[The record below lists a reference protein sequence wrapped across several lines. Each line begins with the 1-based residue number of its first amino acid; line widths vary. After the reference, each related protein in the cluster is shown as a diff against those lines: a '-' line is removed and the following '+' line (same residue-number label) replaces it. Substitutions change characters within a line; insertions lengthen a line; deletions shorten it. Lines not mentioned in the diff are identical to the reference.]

1 MIKRTRKVKVGPC
14 LPTNVGN
21 WQTQI
26 LSCELTNKK
35 LANGTVMS
43 TFTNKDFCGEINIE
57 LRFQTLGKLLGSGVF
72 ILFSSSLRG
81 SKNGLV
87 GRCSTNNFAWHI
99 QAKHSSYTFR
109 NVLVAKNAKIPG
121 DTSYQT
127 RKWVPVV
134 DGKNLDIS
142 PMQDTNPAGR
152 GPSYGL
158 GRKWS
163 SAESS
168 WAHRAGRNSIHHR
181 SIEGRHGS
189 NCTSADSSGKLPGK
203 LKSDLRKR
211 TRKKMAKR
219 PQLEWFPRASGICL
233 WLSPH

>member
-1 MIKRTRKVKVGPC
+1 
-14 LPTNVGN
+14 
-21 WQTQI
+21 
-26 LSCELTNKK
+26 
-35 LANGTVMS
+35 MS

-72 ILFSSSLRG
+72 IIFSSSLRG
-81 SKNGLV
+81 SKNPLV
-87 GRCSTNNFAWHI
+87 GRCSRHVCLAHLSKTFQLQLHLVTSQQRKYLVI
-99 QAKHSSYTFR
+99 PRIKHE
-109 NVLVAKNAKIPG
+109 N
-121 DTSYQT
+121 
-127 RKWVPVV
+127 VPVV

-142 PMQDTNPAGR
+142 PMQDTNPPAGR

-189 NCTSADSSGKLPGK
+189 NCTSADSSGKLGKLGK

-219 PQLEWFPRASGICL
+219 PQLE
-233 WLSPH
+233 